1 MKRQRK
7 WHKLPKGFRWLKRGE
22 IISRVD
28 YWILIENGIPQI
40 CRISLSEIGNEY
52 GKMPDDNRT
61 LKTGLPVIRPLTPG
75 EQALNA
81 LDL

>member
-7 WHKLPKGFRWLKRGE
+7 WHKLPQGFRWLKRGE
-22 IISRVD
+22 IIRFGD
-28 YWILIENGIPQI
+28 YWLDSNENRILFPVHWRG
-40 CRISLSEIGNEY
+40 RVGSKY
-52 GKMPDDNRT
+52 GTHQDDNRT
-61 LKTGLPVIRPLTPG
+61 LGDGFPVIRPITPG